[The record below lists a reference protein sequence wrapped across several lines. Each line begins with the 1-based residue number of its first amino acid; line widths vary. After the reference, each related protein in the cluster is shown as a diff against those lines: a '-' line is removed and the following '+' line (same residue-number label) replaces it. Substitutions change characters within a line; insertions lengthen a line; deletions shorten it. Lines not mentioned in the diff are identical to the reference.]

1 MLLVV
6 CWALSIFG
14 GVLADSA
21 AAPSNATV
29 DHLPAAVVI
38 GSGLALFHGM
48 MTGKYGAARPASP
61 GELQCIPLPFCLFP
75 RHFVLCLAR
84 CMAHHNVRRARGA
97 FLHG

>member
-1 MLLVV
+1 MLLLVL
-6 CWALSIFG
+6 WALSIFG

-29 DHLPAAVVI
+29 DHLPAVVVI
-38 GSGLALFHGM
+38 GSGLALLHGM
-48 MTGKYGAARPASP
+48 MTGKYGAAQRHLVSYPPAI
-61 GELQCIPLPFCLFP
+61 LCLFP